1 MAEEIKLSKI
11 GELFRGNEPLLTMV
25 FGAYCT
31 EHNDIAQDFFNFLFE
46 KEDVIVYSMVT
57 ENCVIQSEEGKN
69 KKNARP
75 DFTFY
80 TSKGLFFAEN
90 KINDTNPHKNYNN
103 QNLSY
108 IVVKDK
114 KNYEYDNVKYW
125 KDYIENNNI
134 IPDELKSFISAEIY
148 KMEFPCFIEDNVKQL
163 KSCLEKVE
171 KVISDFSFCFNEIK
185 ESDYYGLSTRGF
197 YIFTQRADKEF
208 WIGYRPTINNEQP
221 HLFIMVGENTA
232 GNSPSFTFNYTYL
245 IPRGFYSKNWYS
257 FDIKTDKDEQPN
269 DENIVNA
276 IKELDNLISYTNNIK
291 RFKNEQM

>member
-11 GELFRGNEPLLTMV
+11 GELLRGNEPLLTMV

-57 ENCVIQSEEGKN
+57 ENYVIQSEKEKN

-80 TSKGLFFAEN
+80 TSQGFFFAEN
-90 KINDTNPHKNYNN
+90 KINDTNSHKNYNN

-108 IVVKDK
+108 IVVRDK
-114 KNYEYDNVKYW
+114 KNYKHDNVKYW

-163 KSCLEKVE
+163 ESCLEKV
-171 KVISDFSFCFNEIK
+171 KQVISGFSESK

-232 GNSPSFTFNYTYL
+232 CNSPSFTFNYTYI
-245 IPRGFYSKNWYS
+245 IPRGYYSKKWYS
-257 FDIKTDKDEQPN
+257 FDIKTEKDEQPN
-269 DENIVNA
+269 DDSIVNA
-276 IKELDNLISYTNNIK
+276 IKELDNLISFTNNIK
-291 RFKNEQM
+291 RFKDEQM